1 MPVYIEE
8 NNVDVNRPTDRANIE
23 QSDFLKVKKQK
34 KGRYLQLS
42 CELLMTQVVNIVCSY
57 VLPYHPFQ
65 LYKSPHPWQPQK
77 SRRPPLLTP
86 KQPKVAIFDK
96 TDFLDLK
103 YPPEVQVEPKT
114 CSTIFRTPVPA
125 ILNHKNST
133 WSAGGA
139 RKGQNMAHIQYYM
152 VNVLCST
159 RPHLWELLQALKVS
173 FVKNSHFWLFL
184 V

>member
-23 QSDFLKVKKQK
+23 QSDFLKVKESK
-34 KGRYLQLS
+34 KSRYLQLS

-77 SRRPPLLTP
+77 SRRPPILTP

-96 TDFLDLK
+96 TDFWGLK
-103 YPPEVQVEPKT
+103 YLGVEQNQKQ
-114 CSTIFRTPVPA
+114 RLPVDSL
-125 ILNHKNST
+125 ID
-133 WSAGGA
+133 
-139 RKGQNMAHIQYYM
+139 
-152 VNVLCST
+152 
-159 RPHLWELLQALKVS
+159 
-173 FVKNSHFWLFL
+173 L
-184 V
+184 VPSLRHSSE